1 MIYPLQSLL
10 TLFSLFLAVVALVHI
25 GVNRSA
31 GWFLLGGLGLLEL
44 GLVAQCVIGLVQVVR
59 DAPDISTATFLGYLV
74 GVLAIVPAAVLWSLG
89 EKTRA
94 ATGVLLLATLV
105 VPFLILRLE
114 IIWSMR
120 VG

>member
-1 MIYPLQSLL
+1 MIDLLQLSL
-10 TLFSLFLAVVALVHI
+10 TLFSLFLALVALAHI
-25 GVNRSA
+25 ALDRPA

-44 GLVAQCVIGLVQVVR
+44 GLVAQCVIGVVQVVT

-74 GVLAIVPAAVLWSLG
+74 GILVVVPAAVLWSLG

-114 IIWSMR
+114 TIWSMR